1 MTLTVNIHAI
11 RQNKAA
17 EIKGKFTIYAGELE
31 LSSEPFAFCAPVEC
45 SWVVTNAGDLY
56 VLEGELSV
64 CYQVQCSRCLQEVK
78 AWQTISF
85 SEQFSRNQGTDLEE
99 FLPVRGDEI
108 DIAPVLREHILLN
121 APVKPLCTSKCKGIC
136 PRCGQDKNQG
146 DCGCQATAPDPR
158 LAVLEK
164 LLNDD

>member
-1 MTLTVNIHAI
+1 LTLRVNIHAI
-11 RQNKAA
+11 RQNKAS
-17 EIKGKFTIYAGELE
+17 EIKGIFTTDARELE
-31 LSSEPFAFCAPVEC
+31 LSSEPFFFCSPVEC
-45 SWVVTNAGDLY
+45 TWMVTNAGDFY

-78 AWQTISF
+78 ARHAFPF
-85 SEQFSRNQGTDLEE
+85 SQQFCRNQGTDLEE

-121 APVKPLCTSKCKGIC
+121 VPVKPLCTSKCKGIC
-136 PRCGQDKNQG
+136 PRCGKDKNQG
-146 DCGCQATAPDPR
+146 DCGCQDSAPDPR

-164 LLNDD
+164 LLKDD